1 VGSITNLSVAA
12 LFIGGFVP
20 AVVIALCLMALIY
33 VRALRAER
41 PRARRAPV
49 RLMLSAGVTA
59 IPGFLLPAMLI
70 VGIVGGFTTPTEVA
84 AFAVLYGLVLA
95 MGVYRAMDGRTFWRT
110 VVDTASLCGMMLFII
125 AAATSFSWTLTIALL
140 PQKLLL
146 LLHAVRGSTVVFM
159 LSSIVLIITAGILLE
174 GLPALNVLAP
184 LMLPLAGQMGMSEV
198 HYALVLIIGM
208 GCGAFMPLTGVGF
221 WIVCAIMGSEIEDS
235 SRAMVPY
242 ILVVLIGLLVVAF
255 VPWFSLFL
263 PHYFGF
269 RG

>member
-1 VGSITNLSVAA
+1 
-12 LFIGGFVP
+12 
-20 AVVIALCLMALIY
+20 
-33 VRALRAER
+33 
-41 PRARRAPV
+41 
-49 RLMLSAGVTA
+49 
-59 IPGFLLPAMLI
+59 
-70 VGIVGGFTTPTEVA
+70 
-84 AFAVLYGLVLA
+84 
-95 MGVYRAMDGRTFWRT
+95 
-110 VVDTASLCGMMLFII
+110 
-125 AAATSFSWTLTIALL
+125 
-140 PQKLLL
+140 
-146 LLHAVRGSTVVFM
+146 
-159 LSSIVLIITAGILLE
+159 
-174 GLPALNVLAP
+174 
-184 LMLPLAGQMGMSEV
+184 MLPLAGQMGMSEV